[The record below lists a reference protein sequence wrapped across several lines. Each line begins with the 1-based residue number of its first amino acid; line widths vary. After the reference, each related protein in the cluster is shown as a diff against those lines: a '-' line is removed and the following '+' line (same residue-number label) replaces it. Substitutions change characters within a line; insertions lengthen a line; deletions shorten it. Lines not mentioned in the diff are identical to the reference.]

1 MAKKTTGTTGGN
13 VASNRKA
20 LHDYTVEERLEAG
33 IALQGPEVKSV
44 RAHHVTLTDAHA
56 ELRPDGVWLI
66 NAHIT
71 PYRAATHVTLDPLRP
86 RRLLLGRGEIRRL
99 ERQVRQKGY
108 TLIPLRMYF
117 SASGYAKVELGLCRG
132 KRQYDK
138 REALAER
145 DAQRRS
151 ERALV
156 EFEKAGRERR

>member
-1 MAKKTTGTTGGN
+1 MGKKTAGAGDGA
-13 VASNRKA
+13 VATNRKA
-20 LHDYTVEERLEAG
+20 FHDYAVEERIEAG

-56 ELRPDGVWLI
+56 ELRPDGVWLV

-71 PYRAATHVTLDPLRP
+71 PYRAATHVTLDPLRE
-86 RRLLLGRGEIRRL
+86 RRLLLARDEIRRL

-117 SASGYAKVELGLCRG
+117 ASSGYAKIELGLCRG

-138 REALAER
+138 REAIAER
-145 DAQRRS
+145 DAQRRT
-151 ERALV
+151 ERAIS
-156 EFEKAGRERR
+156 EFEKSGRERG